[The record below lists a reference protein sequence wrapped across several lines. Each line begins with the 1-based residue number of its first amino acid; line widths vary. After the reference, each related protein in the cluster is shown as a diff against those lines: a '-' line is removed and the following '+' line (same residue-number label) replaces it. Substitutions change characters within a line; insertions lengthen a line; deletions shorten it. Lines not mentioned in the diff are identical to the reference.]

1 MPSQGFASGD
11 GPGDSV
17 AAGTGDSVA
26 DMANGPRPHNLAY
39 PETVALLEKLGS
51 ANSVNCRA
59 STCVIKGKADKTKEV
74 KKQ

>member
-1 MPSQGFASGD
+1 
-11 GPGDSV
+11 
-17 AAGTGDSVA
+17 
-26 DMANGPRPHNLAY
+26 MANGPRPHNLVY

-51 ANSVNCRA
+51 PNSDNCRA